1 MVRLNRLVFGL
12 LVMSTISAFACNVLG
27 ADVLPDVVMFSREGC
42 NDCRLM
48 DEVLTELREQYPE
61 LVVVHIDERDAGAA
75 DLMWSLSAKYGIF
88 PSTFPIIF
96 VGDQGIVGIG
106 RDKELLLRTTVRGCV
121 LNGCESPIGKIQDK
135 PFPWVM
141 IAVILAAVI
150 VLATLLL

>member
-1 MVRLNRLVFGL
+1 MVRLNGLALGL
-12 LVMSTISAFACNVLG
+12 LVMSTILAFACNVLG
-27 ADVLPDVVMFSREGC
+27 ADALPDVVMFSREGC
-42 NDCRLM
+42 NDCRVM
-48 DEVLTELREQYPE
+48 DEILSGLQAQYPE

-88 PSTFPIIF
+88 PSTFPVIF

-121 LNGCESPIGKIQDK
+121 LNGCESPIGRIQDK